1 MKGQHGSYVQR
12 HNRVPRS
19 DRLGEALFPGVEMKV
34 DWGLE
39 RMATALASLA
49 SPHRRYRTLH
59 VGGTNGK
66 GSVASTWAS
75 VLSENGERV
84 GLYTSPHICSF
95 RERILVDGRPL
106 SPRRLAETAS
116 EVVAP
121 LAGRLNMSFFESW
134 TLLALLIFA
143 EENVDVACIEV
154 GLGGR
159 LDATNVI
166 SPEVV
171 AITNVAMDH
180 QDYLGATLG
189 SIAREK
195 AGIVKPD
202 VPAVT
207 VEGAPEAMREIEA
220 RAERVGAPLHKVAPE
235 RDAMELSVSAAG
247 TRFRHASAAWG
258 EMDIETPLTGAHQAA
273 NTAVALKALEVLP
286 QPPSREAVLR
296 GVAKV
301 EWPGRSDLREVD
313 GIRYLFDVAH
323 NVAGVEALTRLL
335 DDLGLE
341 RPLVVVL
348 GVLGDKDWA
357 RMLPPLL
364 KRADHAVFTIPLSAP
379 RARAWNPRYVAESVA
394 PLAPIEVVEQLV
406 VAVKRAQELA
416 ADGGTIVATGSC
428 HTVGDMLSFLGLAPV
443 GAG

>member
-1 MKGQHGSYVQR
+1 MKGQIGPYVQR

-39 RMATALASLA
+39 RMTTALASLA
-49 SPHRRYRTLH
+49 SPHRKYRTLH

-75 VLSENGERV
+75 VLTEDGERV

-95 RERILVDGRPL
+95 RERILVDGRPM
-106 SPRRLAETAS
+106 SPMRLAETAS

-121 LAGRLNMSFFESW
+121 LAARLNMSFFESW

-143 EENVDVACIEV
+143 EENVDAACIEV

-166 SPEVV
+166 SPDVV

-180 QDYLGATLG
+180 QDYLGATL
-189 SIAREK
+189 SAIAREK
-195 AGIVKPD
+195 AGIVKPG

-220 RAERVGAPLHKVAPE
+220 RAERVGAPLYKVDPG
-235 RDAMELSVSAAG
+235 RDVTDVGVSAEG
-247 TRFRHASAAWG
+247 TRFRCASAAWG
-258 EMDIETPLTGAHQAA
+258 ELELETPLTGAHQAA
-273 NTAVALKALEVLP
+273 NTAVALRALEVLP
-286 QPPSREAVLR
+286 RPPSREAVLR
-296 GVAKV
+296 GAAKV
-301 EWPGRSDLREVD
+301 EWPGRSDVREVD
-313 GIRYLFDVAH
+313 GVRYLFDVAH
-323 NVAGVEALTRLL
+323 NVAGVEALTRVL
-335 DDLGLE
+335 DDLGLA
-341 RPLVVVL
+341 RPIVVLL

-364 KRADHAVFTIPLSAP
+364 KRADHALFTIPLSAP
-379 RARAWNPRYVAESVA
+379 RARAWNPRLVAEAVGSPA
-394 PLAPIEVVEQLV
+394 PVEVVEQLMG
-406 VAVKRAQELA
+406 AVKRAQELV

-428 HTVGDMLSFLGLAPV
+428 HTVGDILSFLGQAPV